1 MLSIRLPVRGLGGCG
16 KRVLGEVGHSWV
28 VWGFG
33 GVSIG
38 GGTAI
43 VGCGVLAACVV
54 FLLGRVVWFWPR
66 VLWLSVFA
74 CLGVLCGMV
83 HLSGGCV
90 GVVIWVRVGLTGR
103 EAEGPWHE
111 PEKGD

>member
-1 MLSIRLPVRGLGGCG
+1 MGGAGIGGGGRGLGF
-16 KRVLGEVGHSWV
+16 S
-28 VWGFG
+28 
-33 GVSIG
+33 
-38 GGTAI
+38 

-83 HLSGGCV
+83 HSSGGCV
-90 GVVIWVRVGLTGR
+90 GVVAWVSVDGCRFICYGIFDVKVYQPDIGIHHR
-103 EAEGPWHE
+103 
-111 PEKGD
+111 